1 MGIVIFENYDD
12 RNIAGF
18 VSTSIKSVQIYLTNK
33 AVVVC
38 PQKRKIFLIVGNVC
52 WVIFFTNVLYVLG
65 KS

>member
-33 AVVVC
+33 AVGGVPPKKKNIPNC
-38 PQKRKIFLIVGNVC
+38 RQRLLGY
-52 WVIFFTNVLYVLG
+52 FFY
-65 KS
+65 